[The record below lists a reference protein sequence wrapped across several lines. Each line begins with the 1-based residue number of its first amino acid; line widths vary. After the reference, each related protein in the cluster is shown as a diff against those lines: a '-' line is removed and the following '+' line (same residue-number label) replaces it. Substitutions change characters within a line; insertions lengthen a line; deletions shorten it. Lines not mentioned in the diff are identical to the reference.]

1 ELAGSA
7 PSADKGAS
15 EAKAPPRIL
24 AWRHIGVGLGVSP
37 VYSSRRINL
46 RMPRSIF
53 GPKLPDMPLPDP
65 RKPYAADLGGGVSCL
80 VPLALH
86 ADAKGTL
93 PRPDVGNQTKEQAA
107 VDSLVAP

>member
-37 VYSSRRINL
+37 VYSSQRIDL
-46 RMPRSIF
+46 RMPWPIL

-80 VPLALH
+80 VPIALY

-93 PRPDVGNQTKEQAA
+93 PRPDPDGLTKNHAR
-107 VDSLVAP
+107 